1 MSRVCAKLPKVIL
14 LKAILLDMARFF
26 YIARDN
32 TGKRITGVEESPDQ
46 DELINWLQA
55 KGLVV
60 INVGLESKRLEVK
73 LKTQLPKAR
82 FKRRGFR
89 ITANDLTLFCRQL
102 STLLGA
108 GVTIIEALNVISK
121 QVTSRRLYNV
131 ICNLRIGMEEGL
143 SLHEAMAKNP
153 GVFSQLWVNLVESGE
168 ASGNLAVVLSRLA
181 SYLERNMQFR
191 SKIIS
196 ALIYPAILMLVGLGA
211 LLFLTVKIIPTFA
224 SLFAS
229 FNMQLP
235 FITRM
240 LIMVSNFIRHYLIL
254 MLLGVIAIVSLIRG
268 YIRHPEGKRRYEN
281 LLFKLPIFGDF
292 LHNLI
297 IERFSS
303 EMSTLI
309 ESGVPILYA
318 LEITERSVNNLV
330 VAEVIRNVKEEVRQ
344 GRSLSLPLEKSEFF
358 GPMVVQMVR
367 IGEEVGDLS
376 GMFKKINSF
385 YQEYVETFISRFTA
399 MFEPIMLVFMG
410 LIIGIMVIGMF
421 LPIFQLSKIGG
432 M

>member
-1 MSRVCAKLPKVIL
+1 MPKVIL

-224 SLFAS
+224 NLFAS